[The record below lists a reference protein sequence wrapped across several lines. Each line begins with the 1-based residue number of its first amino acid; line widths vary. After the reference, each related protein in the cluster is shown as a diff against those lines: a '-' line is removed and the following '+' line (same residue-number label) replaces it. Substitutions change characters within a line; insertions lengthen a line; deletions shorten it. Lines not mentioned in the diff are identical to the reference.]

1 MSGNAV
7 KMNEIG
13 KSHIRL
19 AVRLISSGLFISSAL
34 TLIFVANLTT
44 FSQRTL
50 PEEEHLYIDWERP
63 GMKLFLRHMSPVKP
77 VGSKKG
83 RVVLITHG
91 TAVPSSGNAAFAVGG
106 RSWMSDFAENG
117 FDVWALDFAGFGKSS
132 RYPEMDA
139 PANTNPPL
147 GRAEECS
154 RQIGLAIRYIMK
166 RQRVKKVSLIGDSG
180 GTLVAGLYAT
190 RKPEVIDRLVLYGPV
205 GRKGNSDGARPS
217 DAYSLFT
224 PEPLVEQF
232 AGSVPADEKPVF
244 DKKYF
249 RDVWSPLF
257 LDNDPT
263 SRERNPPSVK
273 IPNGRIADAAEINA
287 GKFPYDPS
295 KIQAPTL
302 VIIGEWDTVTPDE
315 GARELFDS
323 LKSARLKRYVIIG
336 RATHTV
342 QFEESRFQLYEEVRT
357 FLAGGDS
364 PHGQGTIKARKK

>member
-1 MSGNAV
+1 MK
-7 KMNEIG
+7 KMG
-13 KSHIRL
+13 KSHLGL
-19 AVRLISSGLFISSAL
+19 AVRIVSSGLFIGPAL
-34 TLIFVANLTT
+34 ALIFVANLKA
-44 FSQRTL
+44 FSQRAM
-50 PEEEHLYIDWERP
+50 PAEEHVYIDWERP
-63 GMKLFLRHMSPVKP
+63 GMKLFLRHMAPVKQ
-77 VGSKKG
+77 VARKEG

-91 TAVPSSGNAAFAVGG
+91 TGVPSSGNAAFVLGG

-139 PANTNPPL
+139 PPNANPPL

-190 RKPEVIDRLVLYGPV
+190 REPELIDRLVLYGPV
-205 GRKGNSDGARPS
+205 GRKGNSYS
-217 DAYSLFT
+217 WNTTNAYILAT

-232 AGSVPADEKPVF
+232 AGSVPANEKPVF

-249 RDVWSPLF
+249 TEVWSPLF
-257 LDNDPT
+257 LDNDST
-263 SRERNPPSVK
+263 SRQRNPPSVK
-273 IPNGRIADAAEINA
+273 IPSGRIADAAEINT

-315 GARELFDS
+315 GARELFNS
-323 LKSARLKRYVIIG
+323 LKSTSLKRYVIIG

-357 FLAGGDS
+357 FLAGADS
-364 PHGQGTIKARKK
+364 SRGQGTVGSSKR

>member
-1 MSGNAV
+1 
-7 KMNEIG
+7 MNKVG
-13 KSHIRL
+13 KSHLGR
-19 AVRLISSGLFISSAL
+19 AVRRISSGLCIGSAL
-34 TLIFVANLTT
+34 ALIFVANLTA
-44 FSQRTL
+44 FSQRTM
-50 PEEEHLYIDWERP
+50 PAEEQVYIDWERP
-63 GMKLFLRHMSPVKP
+63 GMKLFLRHIAPVRQ
-77 VGSKKG
+77 VRSKEG
-83 RVVLITHG
+83 LVVLITHG
-91 TAVPSSGNAAFAVGG
+91 TAVPSSGNAAFAVRG

-139 PANTNPPL
+139 PANANPPL

-190 RKPEVIDRLVLYGPV
+190 REPELIDRLVLYGPV
-205 GRKGNSDGARPS
+205 GRKGNSYGGRTTE
-217 DAYSLFT
+217 AYSLFT

-232 AGSVPADEKPVF
+232 AGSVPGDEKPVF

-249 RDVWSPLF
+249 TEVWSPLF

-315 GARELFDS
+315 GARELFNS
-323 LKSARLKRYVIIG
+323 LKSARFKRYVIIG

-342 QFEESRFQLYEEVRT
+342 QFEESRFQLYEEMRT

-364 PHGQGTIKARKK
+364 SSGHGPVGSSKK